1 MMNKYRVHEVAKDF
15 KLNSKDIAEIMTKY
29 SQTPKNH
36 MQVLEERELAV
47 IFDYLT
53 QHNQVENIESI
64 FADVYHEPKP
74 AQAKPAQPQQSAAK
88 PAAKG
93 ESRPQSAAP
102 QADKSGEQP
111 RAQGGK
117 PEQAQAR
124 PATRVPEKKV
134 VDTRKGGAVNLEK
147 YDERLESFTDQR
159 QQDRGGKQ

>member
-1 MMNKYRVHEVAKDF
+1 
-15 KLNSKDIAEIMTKY
+15 MTKY

-74 AQAKPAQPQQSAAK
+74 APGEASPSRSRAPPSRLPKGREPGHRALRPRPHKSRRSSPA
-88 PAAKG
+88 
-93 ESRPQSAAP
+93 
-102 QADKSGEQP
+102 
-111 RAQGGK
+111 AQGGK

-134 VDTRKGGAVNLEK
+134 VDTRKGG
-147 YDERLESFTDQR
+147 SR
-159 QQDRGGKQ
+159 QPGEVRRAAGVLH